1 MTSLKKNISSG
12 IFYTAITRYSGI
24 VISIVIGAILARLL
38 SPTEFGVIALVTVFI
53 SFFNILSDAGIGPAV
68 VQNKDLTTEDI
79 QSIFLFSIV
88 FGISLALLFFFS
100 APLIATFYNNSE
112 LIPITR
118 LLSITIFFSALR
130 IVPNALLTKQLKF
143 KQIGIITIIVQLFSG
158 LIAVFFAYKGFSY
171 YALVYKSIFD
181 AVMIFIIFYSFSSIK
196 FIFLIKKEALL
207 KIMRFSSFQFFFNF
221 INYFSRNMDNLLI
234 GKFINPAALGFY
246 DKSYQLMMM
255 PVQNLTHVITPV
267 LHPILSAFQDDP
279 HRIFKEYLKVVKILA
294 TIGFPLSV
302 FLYFAAPEII
312 TILYGN
318 QWKQS
323 IPVFKILALTIGIQM
338 VLSSSGAIFQAVNRT
353 DLLFYSGAMSAFFMV
368 SGICYGIFV
377 GKNVEAVGYGL
388 IVAFIINFF
397 QGFYMLIKMALKSS
411 LIEFLKLLL
420 FPLFISIVFWLG
432 FTVLDFFYFESLF
445 LRLINKIIISL
456 FIFLILNLFIE
467 NNRLVVLKFLKNK
480 IIKFL

>member
-1 MTSLKKNISSG
+1 MTLKKTISSG

-38 SPTEFGVIALVTVFI
+38 SPTEFGVIALVMVFI
-53 SFFNILSDAGIGPAV
+53 YFFNILSEAGIGPAV
-68 VQNKDLTTEDI
+68 VQNKDLSTEDI
-79 QSIFLFSIV
+79 QSIFSFSII
-88 FGISLALLFFFS
+88 FGIILALLFFFS
-100 APLIATFYNNSE
+100 APLISAFYNNNE
-112 LIPITR
+112 LISITR

-143 KQIGIITIIVQLFSG
+143 KQMGIIMIIVQLFSG
-158 LIAVFFAYKGFSY
+158 LIAVFFAYKGYSY

-181 AVMIFIIFYSFSSIK
+181 AVLIFIIFYSFSEIK
-196 FIFLIKKEALL
+196 VAFIMKKEALL

-267 LHPILSAFQDDP
+267 LHPILSAFQDEP
-279 HRIFKEYLKVVKILA
+279 HRIFKEYLIVVKILA

-312 TILYGN
+312 TILYGD

-323 IPVFKILALTIGIQM
+323 IPVFQILALTIGIQM
-338 VLSSSGAIFQAVNRT
+338 VFSSSGAIFQAVNRT

-368 SGICYGIFV
+368 SGICYGVFV
-377 GKNVEAVGYGL
+377 RKNVEAVGYGL
-388 IVAFIINFF
+388 IIAFIINFF
-397 QGFYMLIKMALKSS
+397 QGFYMLIKVALKSS
-411 LIEFLKLLL
+411 LIEFLRVFLIPILISLVL
-420 FPLFISIVFWLG
+420 FAILSLTTDIKTKNLFLNLVIKSFLSL
-432 FTVLDFFYFESLF
+432 TVLFLF
-445 LRLINKIIISL
+445 LMFDDDFNNFKYRLFK
-456 FIFLILNLFIE
+456 
-467 NNRLVVLKFLKNK
+467 KN
-480 IIKFL
+480 I